1 MDATIGELKEALQKK
16 RDLDKAIARSENEN
30 TQGLDAQIIQ
40 KSLEILHRKPT
51 KFAQNLMREMGARSL
66 MGEQCDEEDLRGLVL
81 QFRQSKPGQQS
92 EKQMGQLDK
101 LLKARAESGE
111 DTHVLAHSPAHSKRR
126 DHLYKELARIV
137 KRIVILYGRL
147 LQAATLRLLSPVAEW
162 MNLPTK
168 TAKQMGRRNA
178 EVGREARV
186 WAEEQVR
193 RQMEEAG
200 IDESDIMDVE
210 IAWRRR
216 TLTAVT
222 AVREASI
229 ATAHRA
235 DR

>member
-111 DTHVLAHSPAHSKRR
+111 DTHVLAHSKRR

-200 IDESDIMDVE
+200 IDSGDIMDVE

-222 AVREASI
+222 AVGEASI
-229 ATAHRA
+229 AS
-235 DR
+235 